1 MFKNLYKMVVQ
12 LIIGPMY
19 AGKTTKLFELYRI
32 GGTII
37 DFGDCEPTRGTVQ
50 NHKGEKQACIRTNRL
65 CSLESCKNITEG
77 EFIYETTIF
86 INEAQFFPD
95 LIDFV
100 QKYES
105 TKDIMI
111 YGLDG
116 DYLRKPFGQILDVIP
131 YCDTVEKIRG
141 VCVCGKTSIHS
152 KRVTHHKEQFLLDEN
167 AYVPAC
173 RICYNL

>member
-1 MFKNLYKMVVQ
+1 MVVQ
-12 LIIGPMY
+12 LIVGPMY
-19 AGKTTKLFELYRI
+19 AGKTTRLFQVYELI
-32 GGTII
+32 GGIII
-37 DFGDCEPTRGTVQ
+37 DFGDCEPKQGTVK
-50 NHKGEKQACIRTNRL
+50 NHKDEKKECIRTNRL
-65 CSLESCKNITEG
+65 CSLDSNINFME
-77 EFIYETTIF
+77 EVNIF

-95 LIDFV
+95 LLDFV
-100 QKYES
+100 QKYEY
-105 TKDIMI
+105 TKDIRI

-131 YCDTVEKIRG
+131 YCDNVEKIRG
-141 VCVCGKTSIHS
+141 VCVCGQSSIHS

>member
-1 MFKNLYKMVVQ
+1 MVVQ

-19 AGKTTKLFELYRI
+19 AGKTTRLFDLYNRI
-32 GGTII
+32 SGTII

-50 NHKGEKQACIRTNRL
+50 NHKGEKKVCIRTNRL

-77 EFIYETTIF
+77 EFIYETTIY

-105 TKDIMI
+105 TKDIRI

-131 YCDTVEKIRG
+131 YCDNVEKIRG

-152 KRVTHHKEQFLLDEN
+152 KRVTHHTEQFLLDET

>member
-1 MFKNLYKMVVQ
+1 MIQ

-19 AGKTTKLFELYRI
+19 AGKTTKLFETYNQI
-32 GGTII
+32 GGLII
-37 DFGDCEPTRGTVQ
+37 DFCEGEINKGYVKS
-50 NHKGEKQACIRTNRL
+50 HKEEKQECIRTNRL
-65 CSLESCKNITEG
+65 SYLTTGFFASELESHIN
-77 EFIYETTIF
+77 IF

-95 LIDFV
+95 LIEFV
-100 QKYES
+100 EKYENS
-105 TKDIMI
+105 KEIRI

-131 YCDTVEKIRG
+131 YCDTIEKLRG
-141 VCVCGKTSIHS
+141 VCVCGYISIHS
-152 KRVTHHKEQFLLDEN
+152 KRVTEHKAKFLLDET

>member
-1 MFKNLYKMVVQ
+1 MIQ

-19 AGKTTKLFELYRI
+19 AGKTTKLFETYNQL
-32 GGTII
+32 GGLII
-37 DFGDCEPTRGTVQ
+37 DFCEGETIRGLVK
-50 NHKGEKQACIRTNRL
+50 NHKGQLQECIRTPRL
-65 CSLESCKNITEG
+65 SYLSNGLFETELS
-77 EFIYETTIF
+77 EHNIF

-95 LIDFV
+95 LLEFV
-100 QKYES
+100 EKYEND
-105 TKDIMI
+105 KDIRI

-131 YCDTVEKIRG
+131 YCDTIEKLRG
-141 VCVCGKTSIHS
+141 VCVCGYTSIHS
-152 KRVTHHKEQFLLDEN
+152 KRVTEHKGQFLLDET